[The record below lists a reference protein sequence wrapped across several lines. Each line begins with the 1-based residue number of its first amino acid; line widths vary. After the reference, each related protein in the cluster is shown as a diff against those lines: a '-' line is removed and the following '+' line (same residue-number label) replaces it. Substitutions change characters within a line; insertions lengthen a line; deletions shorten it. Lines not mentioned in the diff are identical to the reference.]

1 MRNIMAYTL
10 GKAARATGKS
20 KTTVLR
26 AIQKGKIS
34 AGRDAHGQWS
44 IEPAELHRVY
54 PAVDHGNGARNTS
67 EGNIELHHRI
77 NLLEVQLEAERQQN
91 CTASEVIE
99 DLRRD
104 RDKWRDQA
112 AGLLTDQRPATGKPP
127 QRLTW
132 RERLTGKASAR
143 PSEDS
148 GAVSL
153 AGEGGGPPE
162 QAAWG
167 KP

>member
-1 MRNIMAYTL
+1 MAYTL

-44 IEPAELHRVY
+44 IEPVELHRVY
-54 PAVDHGNGARNTS
+54 PAVDNGTGARNTT
-67 EGNIELHHRI
+67 NDNTELHHKI
-77 NLLEVQLEAERQQN
+77 NLLEVQLEAERQKSR
-91 CTASEVIE
+91 TASEIIE

-112 AGLLTDQRPATGKPP
+112 ATLLTDQRPHGGNPP
-127 QRLTW
+127 HRLTW
-132 RERLTGKASAR
+132 RERLTGKVDAKPPRNGGGESRA
-143 PSEDS
+143 SEDDR
-148 GAVSL
+148 
-153 AGEGGGPPE
+153 PPK